1 MAERAPLNRRAR
13 KEPAMNE
20 LRGLDNWITGV
31 SDTTNPRS
39 PYYTGPEFD
48 LMICPCGCEFRVD
61 GGPVESVS

>member
-1 MAERAPLNRRAR
+1 
-13 KEPAMNE
+13 MNE

-48 LMICPCGCEFRVD
+48 LMICPCGCEFSTENTGDTRCPD
-61 GGPVESVS
+61 CGSTRTTILDDRED